1 MDITPYV
8 EGHKSRIKDE
18 EQRRLTYYKKA
29 YERAEKIAEALR
41 EEFPNIE
48 VYLIGS
54 LTTNAFDLDSDIDIA
69 VKQLAEEDYFKA
81 YRIAED
87 IAEPFP
93 LDFIQ
98 FEFAQESMKE
108 RILRDGVRV

>member
-8 EGHKSRIKDE
+8 VGNKSRIEVE
-18 EQRRLTYYKKA
+18 EQRLLTYYKEA
-29 YERAEKIAEALR
+29 HETAERIARALR
-41 EEFPNIE
+41 EKFPDVE

-54 LTTNAFDLDSDIDIA
+54 LTTDSFDLDSDIDIA
-69 VKQLAEEDYFKA
+69 VKQLPEEDYFKA

-87 IAEPFP
+87 IADPFP

-108 RILRDGVRV
+108 RIVRDGVRI

>member
-8 EGHKSRIKDE
+8 EGNKSRIEVE
-18 EQRRLTYYKKA
+18 EQRRLAYYEKA
-29 YERAEKIAEALR
+29 HETAEKIAKALR
-41 EEFPNIE
+41 EEFPNVV

-54 LTTNAFDLDSDIDIA
+54 LTTDSFDLDSDIDIA

-81 YRIAED
+81 YRIAEE
-87 IAEPFP
+87 ISEPFP

-108 RILRDGVRV
+108 RILRDGVSL

>member
-8 EGHKSRIKDE
+8 VGNKSRIE
-18 EQRRLTYYKKA
+18 VQEQRRLTYYKKA
-29 YERAEKIAEALR
+29 HEIAEKIAKALR
-41 EEFPNIE
+41 EEFPDVE

-54 LTTNAFDLDSDIDIA
+54 LTTDLFDIDSDIDIA
-69 VKQLAEEDYFKA
+69 VKQLAEEDFFKA

-98 FEFAQESMKE
+98 FEFAQQSMKE
-108 RILRDGVRV
+108 RIARDGVRI